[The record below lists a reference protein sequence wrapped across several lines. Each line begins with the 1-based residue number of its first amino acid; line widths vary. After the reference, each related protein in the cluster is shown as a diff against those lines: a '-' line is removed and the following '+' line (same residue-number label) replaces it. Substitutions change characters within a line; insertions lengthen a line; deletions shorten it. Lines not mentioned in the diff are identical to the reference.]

1 MRVRTWS
8 VCVVRYLIRVV
19 DAGVMELSQLSSL
32 AQFVGAV
39 GLVVLLPALQRLGVG
54 RATLIALALLT
65 TTIQMGM
72 WASLSVPSVRH
83 ILGKAGYDALPYVIN
98 GAGIFVGVLM
108 PCIRATIATLADTN
122 AMKASVAVRTL
133 LYSTLLYS
141 TLLYNTTPTALPRPI
156 ELPQTHFS
164 RQCHF
169 KFR

>member
-141 TLLYNTTPTALPRPI
+141 TLQYCADRTT
-156 ELPQTHFS
+156 QTDRATSDHFS
-164 RQCHF
+164 RQCHL

>member
-1 MRVRTWS
+1 
-8 VCVVRYLIRVV
+8 VV

-141 TLLYNTTPTALPRPI
+141 TLQYYADRTT
-156 ELPQTHFS
+156 QTDRATS
-164 RQCHF
+164 DPLQSTMPLEVSLSLT
-169 KFR
+169 